1 MTTQT
6 SSRPRGRVRQ
16 VGKVFT
22 ALTISN
28 RTDETDVTRGRLS
41 PDQLRS
47 ITLQDVLADTGA
59 STLSLPMSMV
69 ERLGLSP
76 SRQVEVQT
84 ANGISTAMIYDDAWL
99 TVLGRSATFECIGL
113 SDEAVPFLGVIP
125 FEVLGLELD
134 LQQEILRARPETG
147 RDTHLSA

>member
-28 RTDETDVTRGRLS
+28 RTDETDVKRGRLS

-47 ITLQDVLADTGA
+47 ITLQDVLVDTGA

-84 ANGISTAMIYDDAWL
+84 AKGISTAMIYDDAWL

-113 SDEAVPFLGVIP
+113 SDEAVPLLGVIP
-125 FEVLGLELD
+125 LEVLGLELD